1 MKKQYI
7 TASDLTDGRQ
17 RGETPPLQSK
27 CENRTTT

>member
-17 RGETPPLQSK
+17 RGETPPFAI
-27 CENRTTT
+27 